1 MMIRAGA
8 AVCGPGDRLPCGT
21 QQRIR
26 LEPPLGQPPV
36 LTNILINTILIMSLI
51 SLKPCTIISLMSSP
65 TIRHT
70 RTPPVEHSFPYYES
84 HSHPKPHY
92 QGQGAQND
100 LWGLF
105 RSRYDAWCRPRWR
118 YCCPAQPPLP
128 SGLRRPLRWVFIMIA
143 MLTPGYPTFHHLGDL
158 TTSLTSPPPPPSL
171 TSSQI
176 LLSPQFIFRSLET
189 LSVIRTNY
197 KCDCPSYVSLNTN
210 SSTNSRCT
218 LHILCSLQNWHKSS
232 RLGKE
237 NSPHG
242 HL

>member
-1 MMIRAGA
+1 MIRAGA

-70 RTPPVEHSFPYYES
+70 RTSPVEHSFPYYE
-84 HSHPKPHY
+84 
-92 QGQGAQND
+92 A
-100 LWGLF
+100 
-105 RSRYDAWCRPRWR
+105 
-118 YCCPAQPPLP
+118 PLP
-128 SGLRRPLRWVFIMIA
+128 PKTTLSRARGTKWPVGLIQKPLRCVVPPSVEVLLPGPASPAKWSQEATPLVFIMIA

-210 SSTNSRCT
+210 SSTISHCT

>member
-1 MMIRAGA
+1 MIRAGA

-70 RTPPVEHSFPYYES
+70 RTSPVEHSFPYYES

-128 SGLRRPLRWVFIMIA
+128 SGLRRPLR
-143 MLTPGYPTFHHLGDL
+143 GYSSW
-158 TTSLTSPPPPPSL
+158 SLCWHQVTQHSTISVTSPPASPRHRRHHLWPHRKFFS
-171 TSSQI
+171 
-176 LLSPQFIFRSLET
+176 LLSLFLEAWRHF
-189 LSVIRTNY
+189 LSFVLTISAIVPPMCRLTRILVRIN
-197 KCDCPSYVSLNTN
+197 VA
-210 SSTNSRCT
+210 RCT
-218 LHILCSLQNWHKSS
+218 SFAVCRIGTSP
-232 RLGKE
+232 LGKE
-237 NSPHG
+237 NI
-242 HL
+242 